1 MPHCIISPSS
11 PEMFS
16 PRVAEKELTRL
27 FRREYIY
34 DIKIIG
40 GEKNGAG
47 LRQKVH
53 SVLLNM
59 GFKA

>member
-1 MPHCIISPSS
+1 MPHCIISASS

-34 DIKIIG
+34 DIKIIS
-40 GEKNGAG
+40 GEKTEPG
-47 LRQKVH
+47 
-53 SVLLNM
+53 
-59 GFKA
+59 

>member
-34 DIKIIG
+34 YIKI
-40 GEKNGAG
+40 EKKLSQVETKGALRPFKYG
-47 LRQKVH
+47 L
-53 SVLLNM
+53 
-59 GFKA
+59 